1 MYNIKSEFHYRLWL
15 GCPARQPV
23 STSTGMP
30 CPPACEHS
38 TGMPGPPA
46 CEHSTGMPGPPAC
59 EHQYWDASGPAASQ
73 VGSQYHSLG
82 GQVGPST
89 RRPTPALGPLD
100 PVARDPRTQ
109 LCLPVGQHSP
119 QHLALL
125 VGAHQLQDPGTWR
138 HPTSWLALPLGSLGP
153 QLSHWQ
159 AEVIGLTLPP
169 TPAHLSFPWP
179 DPSIPTSTRRPSSA
193 LRHFGP
199 QSSCPGTGYKL
210 WDTLDPTAS
219 HARN

>member
-1 MYNIKSEFHYRLWL
+1 MQGPGPAHQPVSTVL
-15 GCPARQPV
+15 GCPAHQPVNTVLGCPAHQSVSTVLGCPAHQSVSTVLGCPAHQPVSTVLGCPAHQPV

-30 CPPACEHS
+30 C
-38 TGMPGPPA
+38 PPA

-138 HPTSWLALPLGSLGP
+138 HPTS
-153 QLSHWQ
+153 
-159 AEVIGLTLPP
+159 
-169 TPAHLSFPWP
+169 
-179 DPSIPTSTRRPSSA
+179 
-193 LRHFGP
+193 
-199 QSSCPGTGYKL
+199 
-210 WDTLDPTAS
+210 
-219 HARN
+219 